1 MTANSSTTQIHSMGN
16 SVDRESR
23 ADQASIAGVDRLR
36 LAAAVIALEIPAAL
50 FALNAFISFR
60 ERGIVEPLDIPAAIA
75 FGVLAVLV
83 ARRSRL
89 ALLGGAALIVVF
101 LVTAAAGG
109 IGALV
114 AYWVIALVVALQ
126 GLPLTGELKARSAV

>member
-1 MTANSSTTQIHSMGN
+1 M
-16 SVDRESR
+16 
-23 ADQASIAGVDRLR
+23 DRLR
-36 LAAAVIALEIPAAL
+36 LAAAVIALEIPSAL

-60 ERGIVEPLDIPAAIA
+60 ERGIVEPLDIPAAIS

-83 ARRSRL
+83 SRRSRL
-89 ALLGGAALIVVF
+89 ALLGGAALVVVF

-126 GLPLTGELKARSAV
+126 ALPLTGELRARSAAQ

>member
-1 MTANSSTTQIHSMGN
+1 VARPGNRPAKLRSSDGSTA
-16 SVDRESR
+16 
-23 ADQASIAGVDRLR
+23 

-60 ERGIVEPLDIPAAIA
+60 ERGIVGPLDIPAAIA

-89 ALLGGAALIVVF
+89 ALFGGAALIVVF

-109 IGALV
+109 TGALV

-126 GLPLTGELKARSAV
+126 AVPLTGVVGARSAV